1 MTIYLDNSA
10 TTAVRSEVI
19 EAMLPYLREG
29 WGNPSSVHRIGRHA
43 ADGLKRAREQASS
56 LLGCEPEEVYF
67 SSGGTMSNNVALLGR
82 ARFSEANGLGK
93 HLITT
98 QIEHPS
104 VMGPAQYLESNGWKV
119 TYLAVDKQGFVSF
132 DQLQKACSSETSMI
146 SIMWAN
152 NEIGSVQNIDQIA
165 KFAQEREVFFHTDA
179 VQVPG
184 KLAINAAATPFS
196 ALALSGHK
204 FYAPKGIGLLYLRRH
219 QNVMPIVF
227 GGGQE
232 MGLFPGTEGLAN
244 IVALG
249 VAAEFAQKEL
259 AKNES
264 RLRSLAAKMTEAIMS
279 VPGMKISGPL
289 DAAGR
294 LPGHCSFYLPNVE
307 GDALVLRADLKGVC
321 ISSGSACHK
330 GIIEASAVLRAL
342 RLSDYEAMGAIRIS
356 LGHFTTEEE
365 CDKAA
370 KILVDMLKSA
380 ARQKASP
387 HLACP

>member
-19 EAMLPYLREG
+19 DAMLPYLREG
-29 WGNPSSVHRIGRHA
+29 WGNPSSVHRVGRYA
-43 ADGLKRAREQASS
+43 ADGLKRSREQASS
-56 LLGCEPEEVYF
+56 LLGCQPEEVYF

-82 ARFSEANGLGK
+82 ARFAQANGLGK

-98 QIEHPS
+98 KIEHPS

-119 TYLAVDKQGFVSF
+119 TYLLVDKQGFVSL
-132 DQLQKACSSETSMI
+132 DDLEKACTPETSMI

-152 NEIGSVQNIDQIA
+152 NEIGSVQNIDRIA
-165 KFAQEREVFFHTDA
+165 KIAQEREIFFHTDA

-184 KLAINAAATPFS
+184 KLAINAAVTPFS

-204 FYAPKGIGLLYLRRH
+204 FYAPKGVGLLYLRRH

-249 VAAEFAQKEL
+249 VAAELAQKEQ
-259 AKNES
+259 AENES
-264 RLRSLAAKMTEAIMS
+264 RLRSLAAKMTGAIMS

-289 DAAGR
+289 DPAGR

-342 RLSDYEAMGAIRIS
+342 RLSDYEAMGAIRVS
-356 LGHFTTEEE
+356 LGRFTTEEE

-380 ARQKASP
+380 ASQKSAP